1 MGHVYVDA
9 TVTAKRKEKIRF
21 LVDTGAT
28 YSLVPPDLARR
39 IGMKPSQLQ
48 EKVHL
53 ATGKTVKVPTAL
65 GQIRID
71 GRETVTVFWIGPC
84 AEPLLGV
91 EALEAVGLAVDPR
104 TGTLKPTRPY
114 ATRLGSVGRVAA
126 GTTVGFT

>member
-1 MGHVYVDA
+1 MGHVYAEA
-9 TVTAKRKEKIRF
+9 TIRVKRKLKTRF

-28 YSLVPPDLARR
+28 CSLISPELAKQV
-39 IGMKPSQLQ
+39 GMEPSRLR

-53 ATGKTVKVPTAL
+53 ANGKTVRVPTAL

-84 AEPLLGV
+84 DEPLLGV
-91 EALEAVGLAVDPR
+91 EALEALGLAVDPH

-114 ATRLGSVGRVAA
+114 ATRLG
-126 GTTVGFT
+126 GFGKR

>member
-1 MGHVYVDA
+1 MGHVYVEA
-9 TVTAKRKEKIRF
+9 TVRARRQVKARF

-28 YSLVPPDLARR
+28 CSLIPPELAKQL
-39 IGMKPSQLQ
+39 GMDPSPLR

-53 ATGKTVKVPTAL
+53 ANGKSVRLPTAL

-84 AEPLLGV
+84 DEPLLGV
-91 EALEAVGLAVDPR
+91 EALVALGLAVDPR

-114 ATRLGSVGRVAA
+114 ATRLGGFGRR
-126 GTTVGFT
+126 

>member
-1 MGHVYVDA
+1 VGHAYVEA
-9 TVTAKRKEKIRF
+9 TIRAKRKLKARF

-28 YSLVPPDLARR
+28 YSLISPDLAKQL
-39 IGMKPSQLQ
+39 GMELSRLR

-53 ATGKTVKVPTAL
+53 ANGESVRVPTAL

-84 AEPLLGV
+84 DEPLLGV
-91 EALEAVGLAVDPR
+91 EALEALGLAVDPR

-114 ATRLGSVGRVAA
+114 ATRLG
-126 GTTVGFT
+126 GFGKR